1 MTPATPFSPN
11 PCRCL
16 LRAARSGLFPVSCHV
31 NQSICSTSASLSVG
45 SPQTLLVAYLNVVT
59 CHIFSIAELG
69 VGAQVHVE
77 VQAFL
82 TLPDLTAEGG
92 HLDDHCQVIKPFSI
106 ETAVDHC
113 VEPTSSGN
121 YRPASIHAAFSP
133 CAALHVTE
141 GSNCTSSATPCCFL
155 AADADNKANEL
166 LESSHSMIC
175 SSNACT
181 LAQVVGPLT
190 ESTM

>member
-1 MTPATPFSPN
+1 M
-11 PCRCL
+11 
-16 LRAARSGLFPVSCHV
+16 
-31 NQSICSTSASLSVG
+31 SIKAHAQQIASLSVS
-45 SPQTLLVAYLNVVT
+45 SPQTLLVACLNAVT
-59 CHIFSIAELG
+59 WHSLSIAELG
-69 VGAQVHVE
+69 VQVHVE

-92 HLDDHCQVIKPFSI
+92 QLDDHCQVIKPFSI

-121 YRPASIHAAFSP
+121 YRPAPIHAAFSP
-133 CAALHVTE
+133 CSALHVTE
-141 GSNCTSSATPCCFL
+141 GSNCTISATACCFL

-181 LAQVVGPLT
+181 
-190 ESTM
+190 